1 MFKCS
6 KKLFRAAGE
15 VNPAIV
21 AEYRAASFQLG
32 YVLIKGRSQQWHS
45 SGTCLDDVVA
55 LAAFISLSPLVGN
68 GKKRFSNVYLRVS
81 VSAQSKL

>member
-1 MFKCS
+1 MFK
-6 KKLFRAAGE
+6 K
-15 VNPAIV
+15 
-21 AEYRAASFQLG
+21 
-32 YVLIKGRSQQWHS
+32 KGRSQQWHS
-45 SGTCLDDVVA
+45 SRTCLDDVVA

>member
-32 YVLIKGRSQQWHS
+32 YVLKKAARS
-45 SGTCLDDVVA
+45 SGIQA
-55 LAAFISLSPLVGN
+55 ELVWTMW
-68 GKKRFSNVYLRVS
+68 
-81 VSAQSKL
+81 